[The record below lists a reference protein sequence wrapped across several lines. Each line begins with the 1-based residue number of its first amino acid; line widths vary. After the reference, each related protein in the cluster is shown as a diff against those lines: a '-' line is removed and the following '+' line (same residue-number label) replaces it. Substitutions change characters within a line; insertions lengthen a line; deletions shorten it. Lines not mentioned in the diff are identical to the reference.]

1 MAKKVH
7 VQAMVGRSKR
17 NGAPD
22 GDAPVKTKNI
32 PSNAH
37 SLIKQMTEFDL
48 EELLLRKMGQGTPVT
63 ENDLLHQ
70 LELKEKRHKN
80 PMAGAAVAEEDS
92 ASEAKKPSTSAP
104 VLEKMSASKV
114 EELDVDFAL
123 FDKDGMLFLW
133 HSTHEISPL
142 PTFASTLRPRYAR
155 ALQETVRSPWTSL
168 LPS

>member
-1 MAKKVH
+1 
-7 VQAMVGRSKR
+7 
-17 NGAPD
+17 
-22 GDAPVKTKNI
+22 
-32 PSNAH
+32 
-37 SLIKQMTEFDL
+37 
-48 EELLLRKMGQGTPVT
+48 
-63 ENDLLHQ
+63 
-70 LELKEKRHKN
+70 
-80 PMAGAAVAEEDS
+80 MAGAAVAEEDS

>member
-1 MAKKVH
+1 
-7 VQAMVGRSKR
+7 
-17 NGAPD
+17 
-22 GDAPVKTKNI
+22 
-32 PSNAH
+32 
-37 SLIKQMTEFDL
+37 
-48 EELLLRKMGQGTPVT
+48 
-63 ENDLLHQ
+63 
-70 LELKEKRHKN
+70 
-80 PMAGAAVAEEDS
+80 MAGAAVAEEDS

-114 EELDVDFAL
+114 EGWMSTLL
-123 FDKDGMLFLW
+123 CLMGGMLFLW